1 MTFLDW
7 LWDWRTL
14 VALAVG
20 DAVLLALFFAWDAKH
35 LALLTVL
42 TRQPRPLS
50 PEGRGALPPGWPGSG
65 T

>member
-14 VALAVG
+14 TALAVG
-20 DAVLLALFFAWDAKH
+20 DAVLMAMFLAWDARH
-35 LALLTVL
+35 LASLTFL
-42 TRQPRPLS
+42 ALQHERLS
-50 PEGRGALPPGWPGSG
+50 PEDRGASPRGWPGSG